1 MVRTDLKQANMVV
14 YWSAPLN
21 GFEELVQQCPRG
33 SVLLEVIVA
42 VGDPY
47 VESMHHST
55 GTGRG
60 RGGGEV
66 GERWGRGRGGGGGE
80 EGERWGGGEVAG
92 YAFTKKGDVFI
103 FYKVGTFCASLYI
116 VHTYNYIRQFR
127 RC

>member
-1 MVRTDLKQANMVV
+1 M
-14 YWSAPLN
+14 YIPLN

-60 RGGGEV
+60 RGGGGGEV
-66 GERWGRGRGGGGGE
+66 GERWGRGRGGGEVG
-80 EGERWGGGEVAG
+80 EGERRGRGRGGGEVRG
-92 YAFTKKGDVFI
+92 RLCIHKE
-103 FYKVGTFCASLYI
+103 
-116 VHTYNYIRQFR
+116 R
-127 RC
+127 RCIYIL